1 MIIEHSNRNHSAAC
15 ISAEATRQLEV
26 STAANAAAVRTAE
39 IKFWRAIRDS
49 AVANGQPSAQFGQ
62 ALRDLGINGT

>member
-1 MIIEHSNRNHSAAC
+1 MIIEHSNRSHGAAC
-15 ISAEATRQLEV
+15 VAAEATRQIEV

-49 AVANGQPSAQFGQ
+49 AVASGQPSAQFGQ
-62 ALRDLGINGT
+62 ALRDLGTGGT